1 MSVADVELPPPVLPR
16 RRQLLVGAALASV
29 GCTMFLVTALGQYLA
44 ARGVAGEIWL
54 SENVIPLAQPNV
66 VLFTLLMSAVTVQ
79 WAVYA
84 IARDDRGHTYLA
96 IGMTLMFGLAV
107 VVQTWFLFTRIGL
120 GVGQAEGGL
129 FYAVT
134 GGHLAMVVGG
144 LIFLALVGL
153 RALGGSYSSTHPDGV
168 SAAALFWHVTVGL
181 YMVVWLAVY
190 IMK

>member
-1 MSVADVELPPPVLPR
+1 MSVALSELPPPVLPR
-16 RRQLLVGAALASV
+16 RRQLLFGSAFAAAA
-29 GCTMFLVTALGQYLA
+29 CAMFLFTLVGQYLA
-44 ARGVAGEIWL
+44 ARGASNGTWL
-54 SENVIPLAQPNV
+54 SEHVIPLAQPNV
-66 VLFTLLMSAVTVQ
+66 ILFSLLLSAVTVQ
-79 WAVYA
+79 WAVYS

-96 IGMTLMFGLAV
+96 IAMTLMFGLAA
-107 VVQTWFLFTRIGL
+107 VVQTWFLFTLVGL
-120 GVGQAEGGL
+120 GIDQAEGGL

-134 GGHLAMVVGG
+134 GGHLAMVIAG
-144 LIFLALVGL
+144 LVFLALVGV